1 MRGLSLTLRLLL
13 APRDGKI
20 PVERLYWLPSLDN
33 SISSCPHMAMGI
45 TILLFLCFCES
56 VTDTTN
62 ICIYV
67 SVTSH
72 YTVLVLVGMFV
83 YVI

>member
-56 VTDTTN
+56 DTTN